1 MSNSADTLLGLLWT
15 EILQVKIQKV
25 SSDLYKQVADR
36 LKELASST
44 DGDTGISNSI
54 AEEEARILKQITE
67 RLIELRLTKARKSIL
82 MDLGDLDLTP
92 EEKYLIEPII
102 TYEKRRRTLN
112 QALHRGHSN
121 YLEEISQLAM
131 SRYVTVRFKDS
142 TDSIVGTD
150 LKKYGP
156 FEKEDV
162 ALIPIENARTL
173 LKQGLLAQVW
183 TDS

>member
-1 MSNSADTLLGLLWT
+1 MLDLLKAETLQ
-15 EILQVKIQKV
+15 EKIQKV
-25 SSDLYKQVADR
+25 SSDLYKQVAER
-36 LKELASST
+36 LKELESVT

-54 AEEEARILKQITE
+54 AEEEARILKQLTE

-82 MDLGDLDLTP
+82 MDLGDLNLTP

-112 QALHRGHSN
+112 QALHKGRSS

-131 SRYVTVRFKDS
+131 NKYVTVRFKDS

-183 TDS
+183 IDA

>member
-1 MSNSADTLLGLLWT
+1 MLDLLKT
-15 EILQVKIQKV
+15 EIRQGKLQKV
-25 SSDLYKQVADR
+25 SSDLYKQVAER
-36 LKELASST
+36 LKELESVT
-44 DGDTGISNSI
+44 DGESGISNSI
-54 AEEEARILKQITE
+54 AEEEARILKQLTE

-102 TYEKRRRTLN
+102 AYEKRRRTLN
-112 QALHRGHSN
+112 QALHTGRSS

-131 SRYVTVRFKDS
+131 NKYVTVRFKDS

-183 TDS
+183 IDA

>member
-1 MSNSADTLLGLLWT
+1 MLDLLRAETLQ
-15 EILQVKIQKV
+15 EKIQKV
-25 SSDLYKQVADR
+25 SSDLYKQVAER
-36 LKELASST
+36 LKELESVT

-54 AEEEARILKQITE
+54 AEEEARILKQLTE

-82 MDLGDLDLTP
+82 MDLGDLNLTP

-112 QALHRGHSN
+112 QALHKGRSS

-131 SRYVTVRFKDS
+131 NKYVTVRFKDS

-183 TDS
+183 IDA

>member
-1 MSNSADTLLGLLWT
+1 MLDLLRT
-15 EILQVKIQKV
+15 EISQGKLQKV
-25 SSDLYKQVADR
+25 SSDLYKQVAER
-36 LKELASST
+36 LKELESVT
-44 DGDTGISNSI
+44 DGESGISNSI
-54 AEEEARILKQITE
+54 AEEEARILKQLTE

-102 TYEKRRRTLN
+102 AYEKRRRTLN
-112 QALHRGHSN
+112 QALHTGRSS

-131 SRYVTVRFKDS
+131 NKYVTVRFKDS

-183 TDS
+183 IDA

>member
-1 MSNSADTLLGLLWT
+1 MLDLLKAETLQ
-15 EILQVKIQKV
+15 EKIQKV
-25 SSDLYKQVADR
+25 SSDLYKQVAER
-36 LKELASST
+36 LKELESVT

-54 AEEEARILKQITE
+54 AEEEARILKQLTE

-82 MDLGDLDLTP
+82 MDLGDLNLTP

-102 TYEKRRRTLN
+102 AYEKRRRTLN
-112 QALHRGHSN
+112 QALHTGRSN

-131 SRYVTVRFKDS
+131 NKYVTVRFKDS

-183 TDS
+183 IDA

>member
-1 MSNSADTLLGLLWT
+1 MLKT
-15 EILQVKIQKV
+15 EIRQGKLQKV
-25 SSDLYKQVADR
+25 SSDLYKQVAER
-36 LKELASST
+36 LKELESVT
-44 DGDTGISNSI
+44 DGESGISNSI
-54 AEEEARILKQITE
+54 AEEEARILKQLTE

-102 TYEKRRRTLN
+102 AYEKRRRTLN
-112 QALHRGHSN
+112 QALHTGRSS

-131 SRYVTVRFKDS
+131 NKYVTVRFKDS

-183 TDS
+183 IDA

>member
-1 MSNSADTLLGLLWT
+1 MLDLLKT
-15 EILQVKIQKV
+15 EIRQGKLQKV
-25 SSDLYKQVADR
+25 SSDLYKQVAER
-36 LKELASST
+36 LKELESVT
-44 DGDTGISNSI
+44 DGESGISNSI
-54 AEEEARILKQITE
+54 AEEESRILKQLTE

-102 TYEKRRRTLN
+102 AYEKRRRTLN
-112 QALHRGHSN
+112 QALHTGRSS

-131 SRYVTVRFKDS
+131 NKYVTVRFKDS

-183 TDS
+183 IDA